1 MSRFSGLVGIAGL
14 AIAGAGVAH
23 FVKPDAF
30 EQITAV
36 AFPENTQQHLYMDG
50 AAETVLG
57 LALAL
62 RKTRRLAV
70 IGLLGYGG
78 YLAAN
83 VLKNRTG

>member
-1 MSRFSGLVGIAGL
+1 MSKLVGLAGL
-14 AIAGAGVAH
+14 GMAGIGLAH

-30 EQITAV
+30 ESITAQ

-57 LALAL
+57 LALAVP
-62 RKTRRLAV
+62 KTRKLAV
-70 IGLLGYGG
+70 LGLLGYGG

-83 VLKNRTG
+83 LLKNRAA

>member
-1 MSRFSGLVGIAGL
+1 MSKIIGLAGL
-14 AIAGAGVAH
+14 GLAGIGLAH
-23 FVKPDAF
+23 FAKPDAF
-30 EQITAV
+30 ESITAQ
-36 AFPENTQQHLYMDG
+36 AFPKDTQQHLYLDG

-57 LALAL
+57 LALVA

-83 VLKNRTG
+83 VLKNRAA

>member
-1 MSRFSGLVGIAGL
+1 MKIAGL
-14 AIAGAGVAH
+14 AGLGLAGIGLAH

-30 EQITAV
+30 ESITAQ

-57 LALAL
+57 LGLVVP
-62 RKTRRLAV
+62 KTRKLAA

-83 VLKNRTG
+83 VLMNRAA

>member
-1 MSRFSGLVGIAGL
+1 MSKIVGLAGL
-14 AIAGAGVAH
+14 GMAGVGLAH

-30 EQITAV
+30 ESITAQ

-57 LALAL
+57 LALAMPED
-62 RKTRRLAV
+62 RRLAV

-83 VLKNRTG
+83 VLKNRAA

>member
-1 MSRFSGLVGIAGL
+1 MAMSSRIVGIAGL
-14 AIAGAGVAH
+14 AIAGAGLAH

-30 EQITAV
+30 EELTAV

-57 LALAL
+57 LGLAL
-62 RKTRRLAV
+62 RKTRKLAL

-83 VLKNRTG
+83 MLKNRTA

>member
-1 MSRFSGLVGIAGL
+1 MSKIVGIAGL
-14 AIAGAGVAH
+14 AIAGAGLAH

-30 EQITAV
+30 EGLTAV
-36 AFPENTQQHLYMDG
+36 AFPENTQQHIYMDG

-62 RKTRRLAV
+62 GKTRRLAV

-83 VLKNRTG
+83 ALKNQKA